1 MRALSLLS
9 LLAVAVSGTTFNQPV
24 LWEDLADLDVFR
36 VGDKFY
42 YSASTMHYSPGSPIL
57 QSSDLVNWEFI
68 GHSVPS
74 LDWGSKYDLQG
85 GQAYVKGIWASTM
98 RYRASTG
105 TWYWIGCV
113 EFSKT
118 YVFTA
123 SSATGP
129 WKQSSI
135 IDTCYYDCGLLID
148 DDDTMYVA
156 YGGTQI
162 HVAQLSSDGLSQVNT
177 QQVFSSTVGSI
188 EGSRFYKI
196 NGEYYIFNDL
206 PANAEYVLKS
216 SSPWGPYTQ
225 KLFESNIVTPIPGG
239 GIPHQGGIVDT
250 PNGDWYYMA
259 FVDSY
264 PGGRVPVLAP
274 ITFGSDGF
282 PVITTVNGGWGTS
295 YPYPMTPQVLASPT
309 GTDTF
314 QGTSLGPQWEW
325 NHNPDS
331 SSYSINNGLTL
342 RTATVTN
349 DLYAARNT
357 LTHRILGPQSY
368 AIIDLTI
375 GNMHSGDCSGL
386 AMLRDSSAYVAVINN
401 GGTFRVSMVEGLT
414 MDSGWNTLST
424 GHEVSGLNLPSGT
437 SKIWLR
443 AAANIQPGSGRTATF
458 SYSTD
463 GMNFVGIG
471 TPYVLNNTWNFFM
484 GYRYGI
490 FNYATSALGGSV
502 VVNSFH
508 MESGVPSTT
517 TAASTTTTT
526 ISTTGTTSHS
536 STITTV
542 PTTTAGA
549 TQTKWGQCGGSGWT
563 GPTVCA
569 AGSTCSAGNP
579 YYSQCV

>member
-9 LLAVAVSGTTFNQPV
+9 LLAVAVNGATFNQPV

-42 YSASTMHYSPGSPIL
+42 YSASTMHYSPGAPIL
-57 QSSDLVNWEFI
+57 QSSDLVNWEYI

-74 LDWGSKYDLQG
+74 LDWGSKYSLQG
-85 GQAYVKGIWASTM
+85 GSAYVKGIWASTM

-105 TWYWIGCV
+105 TWYWMGCV
-113 EFSKT
+113 EFSKS

-123 SSATGP
+123 PSATGP
-129 WKQSSI
+129 WKQSSVI
-135 IDTCYYDCGLLID
+135 NTCYYDCGLLID

-162 HVAQLSSDGLSQVNT
+162 SVAQLSSDGLSQVKT
-177 QQVFSSTVGSI
+177 QQVFSSTIGAI

-196 NGEYYIFNDL
+196 NGQYYIFNTL

-225 KLFESNIVTPIPGG
+225 KLLEKDIATPISGG

-282 PVITTVNGGWGTS
+282 PVVTTVNGGWGTS

-325 NHNPDS
+325 NHNPDT
-331 SSYSINNGLTL
+331 SSYSVNNGLTL

-349 DLYAARNT
+349 DLYMARNT

-368 AIIDLTI
+368 ATIQLDI
-375 GNMHSGDCSGL
+375 GNMHSGDRSGL
-386 AMLRDSSAYVAVINN
+386 AMLRDSSAYVAIINN
-401 GGTFRVSMVEGLT
+401 SGTFRLSMVQGLT
-414 MDSGWNTLST
+414 MGSGWTTLST
-424 GHEVSGLNLPSGT
+424 GSEVSGVNLPSGT

-443 AAANIQPGSGRTATF
+443 AAANIQPGSGRTASF

-463 GMNFVGIG
+463 GLNFAGIG

-502 VVNSFH
+502 VVNSFD
-508 MESGVPSTT
+508 MESGVPSSTT
-517 TAASTTTTT
+517 PATTTTKA
-526 ISTTGTTSHS
+526 ISTTSTTSQP

-542 PTTTAGA
+542 PTTTVGA

-563 GPTVCA
+563 GPTACA